1 LLIRELFFL
10 VCELHYWR
18 LVGSMSYREPVDNAL
33 LLFQMLDGDN
43 DGVIT
48 SAEFHRGMCGR
59 RKGELRE
66 LLERSA
72 PRGLDW
78 QELLERIDVNND
90 GKITWQEFDQAV
102 RSGNAVWHEMG
113 QPHGETTPSVA
124 IGAFGEFEVSP
135 SSPHMLPS

>member
-1 LLIRELFFL
+1 MHGALALNSPFSSPFSHLFFL
-10 VCELHYWR
+10 PFFRWLLRLRLRLRERRGLREL
-18 LVGSMSYREPVDNAL
+18 
-33 LLFQMLDGDN
+33 
-43 DGVIT
+43 
-48 SAEFHRGMCGR
+48 R
-59 RKGELRE
+59 RELRE